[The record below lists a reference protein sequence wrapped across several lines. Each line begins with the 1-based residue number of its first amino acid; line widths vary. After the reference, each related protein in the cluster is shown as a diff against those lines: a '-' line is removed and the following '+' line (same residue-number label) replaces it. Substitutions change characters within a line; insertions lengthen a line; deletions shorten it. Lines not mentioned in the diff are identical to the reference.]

1 MIICHIRGKRIQ
13 FMYGFLIYDILFFP
27 YQYNPSFQMLVN
39 QDKTFY

>member
-1 MIICHIRGKRIQ
+1 
-13 FMYGFLIYDILFFP
+13 MYGFLIYDILFLQ